1 MKKEGKGHAMPL
13 LTFPIVVAT
22 LFTVLLARG
31 CSKSFIVCADGVI
44 AVVRPAARGGGGGDG
59 DEGVDLTAR

>member
-1 MKKEGKGHAMPL
+1 MRKERKRHAMSL

-44 AVVRPAARGGGGGDG
+44 AVVRSAVRGGGGDD